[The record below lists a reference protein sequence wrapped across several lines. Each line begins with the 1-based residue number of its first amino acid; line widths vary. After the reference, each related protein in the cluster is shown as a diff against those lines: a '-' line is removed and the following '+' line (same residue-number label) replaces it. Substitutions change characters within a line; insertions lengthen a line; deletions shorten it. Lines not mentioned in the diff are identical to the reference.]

1 MELHA
6 ISRRKRRHADLDLS
20 AKPAITVKSQDNRA
34 AEDEFFETAWDGP
47 APPDDAL
54 GHGPQGVGPAGAN
67 SSWPTQEPEHL
78 GPNPVGGKVLLAVG
92 PSYFH
97 DGTVGE
103 GLYEADLPLTL
114 VATFEAMHV
123 LARAIFSEMG
133 AARDCEVTVNC
144 DRWLLRLG
152 PGTGQAQLVQV
163 DEVTASTSGTS
174 GTPGTSGTQ
183 APNERGANQWLR
195 GVAALRQADH
205 PQALAAFEAEAAA
218 ALAAGSPQ
226 RAAVAFRAAAA
237 SARSIGR
244 ADQSNRSLRL
254 AGKSYLDIAEG
265 SNTLPQG
272 VFSAYREAARAFLE
286 AGNLPLAQQ
295 CLTKALAV
303 GEALGLLE
311 RA

>member
-20 AKPAITVKSQDNRA
+20 AEPAATGRPRDKGA
-34 AEDEFFETAWDGP
+34 AEDEFFE
-47 APPDDAL
+47 PDWEE
-54 GHGPQGVGPAGAN
+54 PAGADQRWAPR
-67 SSWPTQEPEHL
+67 SEGAPLEATVDAWPVHEPGDQ
-78 GPNPVGGKVLLAVG
+78 GPNPPAGKVLLAVG

-103 GLYEADLPLTL
+103 GLYENDLPLTL
-114 VATFEAMHV
+114 LAAFEALHV
-123 LARAIFSEMG
+123 LARAIFCEMG
-133 AARDCEVTVNC
+133 AARDAEVTINC
-144 DRWLLRLG
+144 GRWLLRLG
-152 PGTGQAQLVQV
+152 PETGQAQLVQV
-163 DEVTASTSGTS
+163 DA
-174 GTPGTSGTQ
+174 GTPGTP
-183 APNERGANQWLR
+183 ARNERRADQWLR

-218 ALAAGSPQ
+218 AVAAGSPQ
-226 RAAVAFRAAAA
+226 RAAVAFRAAAG

-244 ADQSNRSLRL
+244 ADESNRFLRL
-254 AGKSYLDIAEG
+254 AGKSYLEIAEG
-265 SNTLPQG
+265 ANTLPQG

-295 CLTKALAV
+295 CLTKAHAV

>member
-1 MELHA
+1 MELRA
-6 ISRRKRRHADLDLS
+6 ISRLKRRHADLDLS
-20 AKPAITVKSQDNRA
+20 AEQAATVRARDRRA
-34 AEDEFFETAWDGP
+34 AEAEFFEAAWDEP
-47 APPDDAL
+47 APD
-54 GHGPQGVGPAGAN
+54 HQGLADSSQGTELEGAVA
-67 SSWPTQEPEHL
+67 SWPTQEL
-78 GPNPVGGKVLLAVG
+78 GHENPSPPIGKVLLAVG

-114 VATFEAMHV
+114 VATFEALHV
-123 LARAIFSEMG
+123 LARAIFAEMG
-133 AARDCEVTVNC
+133 AARDAEVTINC
-144 DRWLLRLG
+144 ARWLLRLG
-152 PGTGQAQLVQV
+152 PATGQAQLIQV
-163 DEVTASTSGTS
+163 D
-174 GTPGTSGTQ
+174 PD
-183 APNERGANQWLR
+183 APSAPAPTERRAEQWLR
-195 GVAALRQADH
+195 GLAALRQADH

-218 ALAAGSPQ
+218 AVAAGSPQ
-226 RAAVAFRAAAA
+226 RAAIAFRAAAA

-244 ADQSNRSLRL
+244 ADQSNRFLRL

-265 SNTLPQG
+265 TNTLPQG

-311 RA
+311 RS

>member
-20 AKPAITVKSQDNRA
+20 AEPATTVRSRDQRA
-34 AEDEFFETAWDGP
+34 AEDEFFEAAWDEP
-47 APPDDAL
+47 AATGQGSAHTSDDPGL
-54 GHGPQGVGPAGAN
+54 AGAVA
-67 SSWPTQEPEHL
+67 SWSTQEL
-78 GPNPVGGKVLLAVG
+78 DDDGPSPPVGKVLLAVG
-92 PSYFH
+92 RSYFH

-114 VATFEAMHV
+114 LATFDALQV
-123 LARAIFSEMG
+123 LARAVFSEMG
-133 AARDCEVTVNC
+133 AARDAEVTITS

-152 PGTGQAQLVQV
+152 PETGQAQLVQV
-163 DEVTASTSGTS
+163 DAVAPSTPARG
-174 GTPGTSGTQ
+174 
-183 APNERGANQWLR
+183 ERRAEQWLR

-205 PQALAAFEAEAAA
+205 PQALAAFEAEAASA
-218 ALAAGSPQ
+218 VAAGSPQ

-244 ADQSNRSLRL
+244 ADESNRFLRL
-254 AGKSYLDIAEG
+254 AGKSYLEIAEG
-265 SNTLPQG
+265 ANTLPQG
-272 VFSAYREAARAFLE
+272 VFFAYREAARAFLE

-311 RA
+311 RS

>member
-20 AKPAITVKSQDNRA
+20 AEPATTARSRDKRA
-34 AEDEFFETAWDGP
+34 AEDEFFEAAWDE
-47 APPDDAL
+47 
-54 GHGPQGVGPAGAN
+54 PAGADQGWAHG
-67 SSWPTQEPEHL
+67 SEGAPLEASIDAWPAQEPDHHGL
-78 GPNPVGGKVLLAVG
+78 NPPAGKVLLAVG

-97 DGTVGE
+97 DGTVGG
-103 GLYEADLPLTL
+103 GLYENDLPLTL
-114 VATFEAMHV
+114 LAAFEALHV
-123 LARAIFSEMG
+123 LARAIFCEMG
-133 AARDCEVTVNC
+133 AARDAEVTINC
-144 DRWLLRLG
+144 GRWLLRLG
-152 PGTGQAQLVQV
+152 PETGQAQLVQV
-163 DEVTASTSGTS
+163 DA
-174 GTPGTSGTQ
+174 GTPGTP
-183 APNERGANQWLR
+183 ARNERRADQWLR

-218 ALAAGSPQ
+218 AVAAGSPQ
-226 RAAVAFRAAAA
+226 RAAVAFRAAAG

-244 ADQSNRSLRL
+244 ADESNRFLRL
-254 AGKSYLDIAEG
+254 AGKSYLEIAEG
-265 SNTLPQG
+265 ANTLPQG

>member
-20 AKPAITVKSQDNRA
+20 AEPATTVRSRDQRA
-34 AEDEFFETAWDGP
+34 AEDEFFEAAWDEP
-47 APPDDAL
+47 AAT
-54 GHGPQGVGPAGAN
+54 GQGSPQASDSPAGADA
-67 SSWPTQEPEHL
+67 SWPTQELDNE
-78 GPNPVGGKVLLAVG
+78 GPSPPVGKVLLAVG
-92 PSYFH
+92 DSYFH

-114 VATFEAMHV
+114 LATFEALHV
-123 LARAIFSEMG
+123 LARAVFSEMG
-133 AARDCEVTVNC
+133 AVRGAEVTITC

-152 PGTGQAQLVQV
+152 PEPGQAQLVQM
-163 DEVTASTSGTS
+163 DAGAPSTPARSERRAS
-174 GTPGTSGTQ
+174 
-183 APNERGANQWLR
+183 QWLR

-205 PQALAAFEAEAAA
+205 PQALAAFEAEAVSAV
-218 ALAAGSPQ
+218 AAGSPQ

-244 ADQSNRSLRL
+244 ADECNRFLRL
-254 AGKSYLDIAEG
+254 AGKSYLEIAEG
-265 SNTLPQG
+265 VNTLPQG
-272 VFSAYREAARAFLE
+272 VFSAYREAARAFLD

-303 GEALGLLE
+303 GEAVGLLE
-311 RA
+311 RG

>member
-1 MELHA
+1 
-6 ISRRKRRHADLDLS
+6 
-20 AKPAITVKSQDNRA
+20 V
-34 AEDEFFETAWDGP
+34 
-47 APPDDAL
+47 
-54 GHGPQGVGPAGAN
+54 
-67 SSWPTQEPEHL
+67 
-78 GPNPVGGKVLLAVG
+78 GKVLLAVG
-92 PSYFH
+92 RPYFH

-114 VATFEAMHV
+114 LATFDALQGM
-123 LARAIFSEMG
+123 ARAIFSEMG
-133 AARDCEVTVNC
+133 AVRDAEVTIYC

-152 PGTGQAQLVQV
+152 PETGQAQLVQV
-163 DEVTASTSGTS
+163 DADAPST
-174 GTPGTSGTQ
+174 P
-183 APNERGANQWLR
+183 PRKERRADQWLR

-205 PQALAAFEAEAAA
+205 AQALAAFEAEAATA
-218 ALAAGSPQ
+218 VAAGSPQ

-244 ADQSNRSLRL
+244 ADQSNRFLRL
-254 AGKSYLDIAEG
+254 AGKSYLEIAEG
-265 SNTLPQG
+265 ANTLPQG

>member
-1 MELHA
+1 
-6 ISRRKRRHADLDLS
+6 
-20 AKPAITVKSQDNRA
+20 
-34 AEDEFFETAWDGP
+34 
-47 APPDDAL
+47 
-54 GHGPQGVGPAGAN
+54 
-67 SSWPTQEPEHL
+67 
-78 GPNPVGGKVLLAVG
+78 VLLAVG

-114 VATFEAMHV
+114 LATFEALHV
-123 LARAIFSEMG
+123 LARAIFCEMG
-133 AARDCEVTVNC
+133 AARHAEVTVNC

-152 PGTGQAQLVQV
+152 PETGQAQLVQV
-163 DEVTASTSGTS
+163 EV
-174 GTPGTSGTQ
+174 GTPGTP
-183 APNERGANQWLR
+183 ARNERRADQWLR
-195 GVAALRQADH
+195 GVAAHRQADH

-218 ALAAGSPQ
+218 AMAAGSPQ
-226 RAAVAFRAAAA
+226 RASVAFRAAAA

-244 ADQSNRSLRL
+244 ADESNRFLRL

-265 SNTLPQG
+265 ANTLPQG

>member
-20 AKPAITVKSQDNRA
+20 AEPGTTVRSRDDAA
-34 AEDEFFETAWDGP
+34 AEDEFFDAAWDE
-47 APPDDAL
+47 
-54 GHGPQGVGPAGAN
+54 PAGAGQGWAGG
-67 SSWPTQEPEHL
+67 SQDTGLEGAGDPWPVHEPGHE
-78 GPNPVGGKVLLAVG
+78 GPNPPPGKVLLAVG
-92 PSYFH
+92 PAYFH

-103 GLYEADLPLTL
+103 GLYENDLPLTL
-114 VATFEAMHV
+114 LATFEALHV
-123 LARAIFSEMG
+123 LARAIFCEMG
-133 AARDCEVTVNC
+133 AARDAEVTINC
-144 DRWLLRLG
+144 GGWLLRLG
-152 PGTGQAQLVQV
+152 PETGQAQLVQV
-163 DEVTASTSGTS
+163 DAGS
-174 GTPGTSGTQ
+174 PG
-183 APNERGANQWLR
+183 APPRDERRAGQWLR

-205 PQALAAFEAEAAA
+205 PQALAAFEAEAASA
-218 ALAAGSPQ
+218 VAAGSPQ

-244 ADQSNRSLRL
+244 ADESNRFLRL
-254 AGKSYLDIAEG
+254 AGKSYLEIAEG
-265 SNTLPQG
+265 ANTLPQG

>member
-6 ISRRKRRHADLDLS
+6 ISRRKRRQADLDLS
-20 AKPAITVKSQDNRA
+20 AEPATPVSSRDNRA
-34 AEDEFFETAWDGP
+34 AEDEFFEAAWDEP
-47 APPDDAL
+47 AAPDEGW
-54 GHGPQGVGPAGAN
+54 GHGPEGAGLGGAIA
-67 SSWPTQEPEHL
+67 SWPTQELDHD
-78 GPNPVGGKVLLAVG
+78 GPNPPVGKVLLAVG

-114 VATFEAMHV
+114 LATFEALHV

-133 AARDCEVTVNC
+133 AARDAEVTVNC

-163 DEVTASTSGTS
+163 DASAP
-174 GTPGTSGTQ
+174 GTP
-183 APNERGANQWLR
+183 ARNERRANQWLR

-218 ALAAGSPQ
+218 AMAGGSPQ

-244 ADQSNRSLRL
+244 ADQSNRFLRL

-265 SNTLPQG
+265 ANTLPQG

>member
-6 ISRRKRRHADLDLS
+6 ISRRKRRQAELDLS
-20 AKPAITVKSQDNRA
+20 AERATTVSSRDKRA
-34 AEDEFFETAWDGP
+34 AEDEFFGAAWDEPSGTDPVWGNGSYGAVLDGSIGAEP
-47 APPDDAL
+47 AR
-54 GHGPQGVGPAGAN
+54 
-67 SSWPTQEPEHL
+67 EPEQE
-78 GPNPVGGKVLLAVG
+78 GPVAPVGKVLLAVG

-114 VATFEAMHV
+114 LATFEALHV
-123 LARAIFSEMG
+123 LARAIFCEMG
-133 AARDCEVTVNC
+133 AARHAEVTVNC

-152 PGTGQAQLVQV
+152 PETGQAQLVQV
-163 DEVTASTSGTS
+163 EV
-174 GTPGTSGTQ
+174 GTPGTP
-183 APNERGANQWLR
+183 ARNERRADQWLR
-195 GVAALRQADH
+195 GVAAHRQADH

-218 ALAAGSPQ
+218 AMAAGSPQ
-226 RAAVAFRAAAA
+226 RASVAFRAAAA

-244 ADQSNRSLRL
+244 ADESNRFLRL

-265 SNTLPQG
+265 ANTLPQG

>member
-1 MELHA
+1 MSSSKQRGTGLPRLMTLWGTGRRA
-6 ISRRKRRHADLDLS
+6 SAQRAQIPRGPPRSRSTWARTLLGEKCCSRWALD
-20 AKPAITVKSQDNRA
+20 
-34 AEDEFFETAWDGP
+34 
-47 APPDDAL
+47 
-54 GHGPQGVGPAGAN
+54 
-67 SSWPTQEPEHL
+67 
-78 GPNPVGGKVLLAVG
+78 
-92 PSYFH
+92 FH

-244 ADQSNRSLRL
+244 ADQSNRSHASPESPTWTSPKARTPCLRACSAL
-254 AGKSYLDIAEG
+254 IGKLPALSSKQG
-265 SNTLPQG
+265 TSPWPSN
-272 VFSAYREAARAFLE
+272 A
-286 AGNLPLAQQ
+286 
-295 CLTKALAV
+295 
-303 GEALGLLE
+303 
-311 RA
+311 

>member
-20 AKPAITVKSQDNRA
+20 AEAATPARSRDNRA
-34 AEDEFFETAWDGP
+34 AEDELFEAAWDE
-47 APPDDAL
+47 
-54 GHGPQGVGPAGAN
+54 PAGAHQGWAN
-67 SSWPTQEPEHL
+67 GPGGSGLEGAVGAWPAQEPDHE
-78 GPNPVGGKVLLAVG
+78 GPNPPIGKVLLAVG

-103 GLYEADLPLTL
+103 GLYENDLPLTL
-114 VATFEAMHV
+114 LATFEALHV
-123 LARAIFSEMG
+123 LARAIFCEMG
-133 AARDCEVTVNC
+133 AARDTEVTINC
-144 DRWLLRLG
+144 GRWLLRLG
-152 PGTGQAQLVQV
+152 PETGQAQLVQV
-163 DEVTASTSGTS
+163 DAGTASTPART
-174 GTPGTSGTQ
+174 
-183 APNERGANQWLR
+183 ERRADQWLR

-218 ALAAGSPQ
+218 AVAAGSPQ

-244 ADQSNRSLRL
+244 ADESNRFLRL
-254 AGKSYLDIAEG
+254 AGKSYLEIAEG
-265 SNTLPQG
+265 ANTLPQG

-311 RA
+311 RT